1 MRAFRPSRYAPVE
14 EYEEDYQSDK
24 AANLQVY
31 AKRAELGVPLF
42 DPHPGVGDAAARPSD
57 LSARD

>member
-1 MRAFRPSRYAPVE
+1 MRAFRPSRFAPVE
-14 EYEEDYQSDK
+14 ECEEDYQSDK

-31 AKRAELGVPLF
+31 AKRAEMGVPLF
-42 DPHPGVGDAAARPSD
+42 DPLPGLAEAALRPSD